1 MSAATELQSLER
13 EIALL
18 KKVLK
23 SCQSAST
30 EMTSVAATRIFQ
42 AITTQQPSVHNNNLI
57 IMDHF
62 APLPIPKAT
71 TTTTNNTAG
80 SHTAASRTVH
90 DPDESGG
97 CCVVS

>member
-1 MSAATELQSLER
+1 MSAATEFQSLER
-13 EIALL
+13 EIAIL

-30 EMTSVAATRIFQ
+30 EMTSVAATRIYQ

-71 TTTTNNTAG
+71 TTNNNNAG
-80 SHTAASRTVH
+80 SHTAASRTAYN
-90 DPDESGG
+90 PDESGG